1 MTLTAPGTDRNTDHG
16 TFASAGDDDDD
27 GVCGN

>member
-27 GVCGN
+27 DGVW